1 VINLE
6 SLTQRRRPAANH
18 SDVDRA
24 LIFIP
29 SASDVRAAISPS
41 PPPPLLTLLLLLLL
55 RAGLA
60 VQMMNYKLALFG
72 R

>member
-41 PPPPLLTLLLLLLL
+41 PPPLLTLLLLLL
-55 RAGLA
+55 RAGSA
-60 VQMMNYKLALFG
+60 MQMMNYKPSLFG